1 MKKNSM
7 VAGIELWDSGKMELW
22 KPELCIEGCGFWCV
36 DKRSAEREGEVEDE
50 GIQKPLLNP
59 IG

>member
-1 MKKNSM
+1 M